1 MQIVTKATFAAEV
14 LESPDTVLVDFFAP
28 WCQPCKAL
36 KPILDKLE
44 ADGLKVAKVDVDTD
58 TELAG
63 AYSVRSLPT
72 LILFKDGEAV
82 AISVG
87 MATESKIREMYK

>member
-1 MQIVTKATFAAEV
+1 MIVTKSNFSAEV
-14 LESPDTVLVDFFAP
+14 LESPVPVLVDFFAP

-58 TELAG
+58 TELAS

-82 AISVG
+82 ASSVG
-87 MATESKIREMYK
+87 MSTESKIREMCK